1 MMKNMNT
8 SKEHPIAKGEDLLA
22 QVRRLSEK
30 EGARG
35 WKLAQETMLKQK
47 IRSPQLTEAM
57 NYIMAEYRP
66 DFFKPAIVSLCSQA
80 VGGDAAK
87 TVPFGACF
95 VLLARAIGI
104 HDDVIDRLMTRNKR
118 QTLLGKYGVGIALIV
133 SDVLLF
139 KGFTLVRESFKL
151 GVSKE
156 TIAQVLDTVDR
167 VWFEQAEG
175 EAFEIQSQNQI
186 NVTVPEC
193 IDKLRMRS
201 SELEA
206 VARIGGILG
215 GASRREIDTLG
226 RFGRSAG
233 FMSRLRDE
241 IIDMLEFNVL
251 RHRLRRESLPL
262 PIVYALQ
269 DGETRKRIIP
279 LISKKRFTTS
289 ELRMISGIVDDAGG
303 LNCVSQIIKEEA
315 ENACSYVT
323 KFKNKREELQLLV
336 VSLVIGSEEWKPLL

>member
-1 MMKNMNT
+1 MST
-8 SKEHPIAKGEDLLA
+8 SEERPAPRSEDLLA

-35 WKLAQETMLKQK
+35 WELAQETMLKRE
-47 IRSPQLTEAM
+47 IRSPRLREAI
-57 NYIMAEYRP
+57 NYIMTEYKP
-66 DFFKPAIVSLCSQA
+66 DFFKPAMVSLCSQA

-87 TVPFGACF
+87 TVPFGACL

-104 HDDVIDRLMTRNKR
+104 HDDVVDKLTTRNKR
-118 QTLLGKYGVGIALIV
+118 QTLIGKYGVGIALIV

-139 KGFTLVRESFKL
+139 KGFTLLRKSFRL
-151 GVSKE
+151 GVSEKE
-156 TIAQVLDTVDR
+156 IAQILGTVDR

-175 EAFEIQSQNQI
+175 EVFEIQSQNQM
-186 NVTVPEC
+186 NVTVQEC

-215 GASRREIDTLG
+215 DASQREIDILG
-226 RFGRSAG
+226 RFGRSVG

-262 PIVYALQ
+262 PIVYAMQ
-269 DGETRKRIIP
+269 NGEKRKRVMS
-279 LISKKRFTTS
+279 LISKKKLTTPG
-289 ELRMISGIVDDAGG
+289 LQMISRIVDDAGG
-303 LNCVSQIIKEEA
+303 LNHVSQIIKEEA
-315 ENACSYVT
+315 KKACSYVVG
-323 KFKNKREELQLLV
+323 FKNKREELQLLV
-336 VSLVIGSEEWKPLL
+336 VSLAIGSEEWKPLL